1 MKISRTLSLIAL
13 LLFVVLAFAAPTAAQ
28 DNTVHVLY
36 FYAEDCSHCQVV
48 QAEVLAPLEAQYG
61 AALKVHRFEIGTP
74 ENYEGLVMTE
84 LHFQV
89 ASAQRAI
96 PTLVIGQTVLIGED
110 PIREQLPTLVANGI
124 QQGGIPFP
132 EIAGVKNLQAASS
145 TPGGIP
151 AATAALPSVSGPALP
166 GAATVT
172 PAAGGVICAET
183 GSSGCNTDKTIW
195 MAYFYQ
201 VGCEVCSIAD
211 SDIQYL
217 RQKHPSVVVV
227 KFNIYEE
234 AALAEWMG
242 ARLGREN
249 VHSPAVFVGADA
261 LIGGDEINPQSLEAL
276 AQKYAASGAG
286 RTWDQFDPDTATLAA
301 RFRSLGPLTII
312 FAGLVD
318 GLNPCAFAT
327 LIFFVSYLA
336 ISGRK
341 GAQILL
347 VGAAFTTGVFLAYLV
362 VGLGFYK
369 VLETLGGLLQI
380 ISRWVY
386 GITALLCIVLAF
398 FSFRDF
404 LKARRG
410 GVGEMSMNLPH
421 GLRMRINQVI
431 RENRAVRAYAAG
443 AFATGLVVSFLELAC
458 TGQIYLPTIIFVSS
472 IPELRAQAIA
482 YLLLY
487 NLMFIVPLVV
497 VFIMAYYGTTSKD
510 LTAFLQR
517 RAAAVK
523 LGMTLL
529 FVSLAVWLG
538 ASLLL

>member
-1 MKISRTLSLIAL
+1 MKPLRLLSLLAVL
-13 LLFVVLAFAAPTAAQ
+13 LLTVLAVAAPAAAQ
-28 DNTVHVLY
+28 DNSVHVLY

-48 QAEVLAPLEAQYG
+48 QADVLAPLEAQYG
-61 AALKVHRFEIGTP
+61 DALKIHRFEIGAA
-74 ENYEGLVMTE
+74 ENYEGLVLTE
-84 LHFQV
+84 LHFKV

-96 PTLVIGQTVLIGED
+96 PTLVIGQTVLIGEE
-110 PIREQLPTLVANGI
+110 PIREQLPGLVKNGVE
-124 QQGGIPFP
+124 QGGIAWPQ
-132 EIAGVKNLQAASS
+132 IAGLEKLQESS
-145 TPGGIP
+145 GAPK
-151 AATAALPSVSGPALP
+151 ATAAPALPSVSGPALP
-166 GAATVT
+166 GAATAT
-172 PAAGGVICAET
+172 PAAGSVVCAENGT
-183 GSSGCNTDKTIW
+183 SGCDAGDTIW

-201 VGCEVCSIAD
+201 VGCEVCSIAH
-211 SDIQYL
+211 SDINYL
-217 RQKHPSVVVV
+217 RQKYPNVVVV
-227 KFNIYEE
+227 EFNIYDE
-234 AALAEWMG
+234 AALADWMG
-242 ARLGREN
+242 SRLGRGN
-249 VHSPAVFVGADA
+249 VYSPAVFVGADA
-261 LIGGDEINPQSLEAL
+261 LIGGDEINPQSLEAV
-276 AQKYAASGAG
+276 AQKYAESGAG
-286 RTWDQFDPDTATLAA
+286 RTWDAFDPNTATLAA
-301 RFRSLGPLTII
+301 RFRSLGPLTVL

-341 GAQILL
+341 GTQILL
-347 VGAAFTTGVFLAYLV
+347 VGAAFTLGVFIAYLA

-369 VLETLGGLLQI
+369 VLETLGALLET

-386 GITALLCIVLAF
+386 AVTALLCAVLAV
-398 FSFRDF
+398 FSFRDY

-410 GVGEMSMNLPH
+410 EIGEMSMNLPH

-443 AFATGLVVSFLELAC
+443 AFITGLVVSFLELAC

-472 IPELRAQAIA
+472 IPELRAQAIV

-497 VFIMAYYGTTSKD
+497 VFILAYYGTTSRD

-523 LGMTLL
+523 LGMTVL

-538 ASLLL
+538 ISLI